1 MEYNFREI
9 EQKWQQFWKEN
20 KIYKTEIN
28 TAKPKYYVLDM
39 FPYPSGAGLHVGHP
53 LGYIAS
59 DIYSRY
65 KRLKGFNVL
74 HPMGYDAYGLPAEQ
88 YAIQTGQH
96 PAVTTKKN
104 IDRYREQL
112 DKIGFCYDWDREIRT
127 CEPDYYKWTQWAFV
141 EMFNHY
147 FDNKLQKAMPVAGLV
162 KAFETNGTEGVD
174 ANCTEELCFTAEEW
188 NAKTEQEQQEI
199 LLNYRIAY
207 LADLKVN
214 WCPALGTVLAN
225 DEVSE
230 GVSVRGGHPVEQRV
244 MRQWSLRVS
253 AYAQRLLDG
262 LEKVD
267 WTDSLKETQKNW
279 IGRSEGAELRF
290 YLSPTLSKGEGE
302 AHISTANQTL
312 NDHGP
317 GYFSTDKL
325 NWHLLIDHAK
335 AMRNEPTEAESILWE
350 MLRSKKTGYKF
361 RRQHPIDKF
370 IPDFVCLDKKL
381 IVEVDGDYHLTEEQ
395 IELDKA
401 RTILLEE
408 LGYRIIRFSNEDIK
422 SASHFVIEKIKSEL
436 QKIESSNKSET
447 SNQFAAPPSF
457 GGGQGEVIEVF
468 TTRADTI
475 YGVTFMV
482 LAPESEL
489 VAKLTTDDQKSAV
502 DEYISATKK
511 RTERERIADRRVT
524 GVFSGSYAINPVSGT
539 EIPVWISDYVLAG
552 YGTGAIM
559 AVPAHDSRDYAFA
572 RHFNLPIIPLIE
584 GCDVSDESF
593 DAKEGIMCNS
603 GFLNGLTVKEAIAA
617 AKKYIEEKNLGRV
630 KVNYRLRDAI
640 FSRQR
645 YWGEPFPVYYKQ
657 GMPYMLPMD
666 KLPLLLPEIDKYLPT
681 ETGEPPL
688 GRAANWGWNE
698 VSQKVTASSEIDNL
712 TVFPLELS
720 TMPGFA
726 GSSAYYLRYMD
737 PKNDNALVS
746 TDANEYW
753 ENVDLYIGG
762 TEHAT
767 GHLIYSRFW
776 NKFLYDL
783 AKVCKDEPFKR
794 LINQGMIQGRSNFVY
809 RVKDSNTF
817 VSLNLKD
824 QYETTQIHVD
834 VNIVSNDVLD
844 VEKFRAW
851 RPEFSDAEFIL
862 EYPNPTFPKGEGAS
876 TNLDSQ
882 HVGVAQS
889 LSPSGKVGEGRYICG
904 WAVEKMSKSMFN
916 VVNPDDIV
924 ERYGADTLR
933 LYEMFLGPLEQSKP
947 WDTNGIDGVH
957 RFLKKLWGLFYK
969 DNQLVVKD
977 DAPTADELKTLHKT
991 IKKVTWDIENFSYNT
1006 SVSAFMIC
1014 VNELSAL
1021 KCSKRAILEPLVVL
1035 LAPFAPHVAE
1045 ELYHVLGNT
1054 STVNDAVFPVCNE
1067 EYLVESTVKYP
1078 VSFNGKVRFML
1089 DLPAAMSKEDVEKE
1103 VFANDQTAKYLAGAS
1118 PKKVIVVPGKI
1129 VNIVL

>member
-162 KAFETNGTEGVD
+162 KAFETNGIEGVD

-844 VEKFRAW
+844 VEKFKAW

-882 HVGVAQS
+882 NVGVAQS
-889 LSPSGKVGEGRYICG
+889 LSPSGRVGEGRYICG

-969 DNQLVVKD
+969 DNQLVVKE

-1089 DLPAAMSKEDVEKE
+1089 DLPSAMSKEDVEKE
-1103 VFANDQTAKYLAGAS
+1103 VFANDQTAKYLAGAT
-1118 PKKVIVVPGKI
+1118 PKKMIVVPGKI